1 MQKSVFIAKNCGK
14 ETRETGER
22 YRQVEIC
29 LYLEPSI
36 RPLFKFCGHFE
47 LKYHIAPGSYAWEFL
62 VGGGGWGV
70 PPVSLNL
77 ELISD
82 QKCHFHTRF
91 QTWPLR
97 NYISSLLGLGQE
109 KKMLNKGNAASG

>member
-1 MQKSVFIAKNCGK
+1 MQKSIFIAKNCGK

-29 LYLEPSI
+29 LYLEPLIS
-36 RPLFKFCGHFE
+36 PLFKFCGHFE

-62 VGGGGWGV
+62 VGGGGGGV
-70 PPVSLNL
+70 PPVSLNP
-77 ELISD
+77 EPISD

-91 QTWPLR
+91 QTRPLR
-97 NYISSLLGLGQE
+97 NYVIIT
-109 KKMLNKGNAASG
+109 